1 MGGVTSRLFDL
12 NKSALVAA
20 GQEEAAPVG
29 LAVITLSISAPSMHN
44 PSHWMGWYVEN
55 QLLALGGC
63 RRGGCTVFYSLGFLV
78 HNYGDV

>member
-12 NKSALVAA
+12 NKSVLVAA
-20 GQEEAAPVG
+20 GQEAAAPVG
-29 LAVITLSISAPSMHN
+29 WATITLSISAPSRNN

-63 RRGGCTVFYSLGFLV
+63 R
-78 HNYGDV
+78 